1 MRSGRS
7 LRCCFRCGNS
17 SIPYRSSKT
26 RCLPAAEKLRLKG
39 DTVTRRVE
47 EKLEQVGLKG
57 MGHKF
62 PRS

>member
-1 MRSGRS
+1 M
-7 LRCCFRCGNS
+7 LFQRCGTLRFPIGLRKRLS
-17 SIPYRSSKT
+17 PLR
-26 RCLPAAEKLRLKG
+26 EKLRLKG